1 MTVTAAAAGTWQL
14 GDLTVNRL
22 GFGAMRLTPDHLT
35 ENVAAGALRL
45 SPGEMDRLQPL
56 RHQGA

>member
-22 GFGAMRLTPDHLT
+22 GFGAMRL
-35 ENVAAGALRL
+35 GALRL
-45 SPGEMDRLQPL
+45 SPGEMDRLQAL
-56 RHQGA
+56 RSPARERPQAAGS